1 MIKVIVVK
9 NPFDVR
15 DKTVYLEEFVEGKPL
30 SAYHAGNGGEYRYAI
45 NGIVVLPDAVLKDGD
60 ELVVLPYV
68 GKKAFGWI
76 LSIGL
81 AIVTGMITGGTGFA
95 AGWSVG
101 VKIGASVF
109 VSVLGGMLVNKLT
122 PMPKMDFS
130 NTEQSNTYGWGGAQ
144 TVTGQ
149 GYVLPVL
156 YGRMKTGGIML
167 QRHVVSEG
175 DKQYL
180 NILYCLCE
188 GPIDSVTD
196 IRLNGNPITNYE
208 DVEVEIRLGTNDQ
221 RIISNFNDSYADTSL
236 SYELNNDSKWATH
249 LLAGNTTEGIEVT
262 LGFPRGLFRQRTS
275 HSGTAATSVTVECQ
289 YRVAGS
295 STWSDIPIGTI
306 TKNET
311 KAFYMTYR
319 ATGLAPAQYEVRMR
333 CTAKDG
339 TATNYANT
347 IQWQS
352 VTQIITDDFRH
363 PGKVLLG
370 LKALATDQL
379 SGSDPQM
386 TCIIER
392 KNVYVHTGSAYIRC
406 PANNPAWA
414 AYDILHHCRYLGGK
428 YLSDGV
434 RKECL
439 DYYAFAAWAEACQ
452 ESGVEFNYLY
462 DSAMR
467 TWDALVYPARVG
479 RGVVLIR
486 GTTFTCVYD
495 YAAEPSQLFTVANIK
510 KDTFKEDFQGIAS
523 RANAIEVSF
532 LNKDKDYERDVITVY
547 GNNYDTDDTN
557 ATPVQL
563 ELMGCTSAE
572 QAYKYG
578 VFKLLENQYEIRTVS
593 FEAFTDAIACT
604 IGEVVL
610 VQSDATVWGAGGRVK
625 SVTGNTVTLDQEIDN
640 TYTEIIVRDQ
650 QTDTLY
656 TTAVTAI
663 NGNVITV
670 ANASGFGAD
679 AVYSVGKRGQKA
691 LAVKILSIEK
701 NYDELSR
708 TITGIEYHAE
718 LYDADDSTVP
728 EFTIFDNTVYGPKNL
743 ILSWE
748 IYTTKQD
755 AAKYVIH
762 CTWQNAHTP
771 NPVHLE
777 VAETGHPW
785 KHMATLTRNETSFSF
800 DAEENRTYTVR
811 IYAENAIGRRST
823 YVYASIDMSGLYA
836 GAPTPTDIY
845 AQTRY
850 RQLSDGVSRHDI
862 VVHWA
867 PAGTKGRVYYKTNH
881 DQAFNLVIREGV
893 PADQLGFD
901 GPWTYAGEGVEQI
914 VIPQAIVGDTYRI
927 AITTADEAGRFTTP
941 ESSPS
946 IDFTV
951 SPKSTLPNT
960 PGDFAV
966 TFGQEAVVSWSA
978 VTNADIAFYE
988 VRADTLYGVENGNL
1002 LLRTTDNKG
1011 NVQLAERRDTLY
1023 LYACSADN
1031 KYSAPAE
1038 LTYNKRLPGAPPK
1051 PRLTSKLGGM
1061 GIVLG
1066 GLPSGSFGF
1075 NVYISG
1081 GGTETCLYTD
1091 NSALTYSCDS
1101 GVYEVTARYVDY
1113 FGEGL
1118 QSAASSVTVKT
1129 KIDNSLIEEEAISL
1143 NNIDARLKAAVAD
1156 AENSVQELEDL
1167 AADLS
1172 ATSSDVE
1179 TLEQTVRTNQQNLS
1193 RSIQDVI
1200 AELEKAPSAS
1210 GYRAISDLSTSLTGI
1225 TATVA
1230 NNKTA
1235 QDGTNST
1242 LLSKIEAAASQ
1253 ISSIVA
1259 NLNSAPD
1266 GTSYTAITQLYQTA
1280 EGLRTQVLEIVE
1292 NVQDGMSTDIAALSS
1307 EVSQTSRSIDTII
1320 TNLNHSAS
1328 GNAYAAVAELHQRAN
1343 SLAAT
1348 ISSNKTTQDGV
1359 NDTVAASLTARANE
1373 ISTVVANLNK
1383 EPGSSPYT
1391 SITRMKQTVDSVSST
1406 VSTNKTTQDGI
1417 NSTMQSQITQA
1428 ADAVSLLLTNL
1439 GDTTKAARAYAAIN
1453 ALVNQINL
1461 RVQKGDIV
1469 SQINLTDQGAVTI
1482 DGKYLHVTGDT
1493 VFDEDVI
1500 IKGLMTAGAI
1510 SCDDGVDINA
1520 GAVAITGAGMNVTTR
1535 TGGQVSFDEEG
1546 MSFRDKNGNTYA
1558 NVGRMLIGTASHNQT
1573 VRFAVPW
1580 ENAPSVLVM
1589 PQTIKTQVQDYSNTD
1604 LKIVCEATNVTV
1616 NGFKVSCYTTLGTGS
1631 SGTNTTVITLE
1642 GRTAAY
1648 TRKTTTY
1655 SSYSSASI
1663 PIPNTAAHAK
1673 VTCAFAF
1680 YGPYETWQSGG
1691 GEDALGD
1698 PEYYGCGSAYLEIQL
1713 LRGSTVLKTVNS
1725 SSISQSGRTD
1735 LTVKRETIILESD
1748 FSAGVSSLTVRYRVV
1763 CSNSS
1768 SFGANGGGCSSAVI
1782 NSTQFNVT
1790 SDVVVGTGT
1799 ATYIAIENPNG

>member
-1 MIKVIVVK
+1 MIKVILVK

-15 DKTVYLEEFVEGKPL
+15 DKVVYMEEFVEGKPL
-30 SAYHAGNGGEYRYAI
+30 SGYHAGTGGEYRYAI
-45 NGIVVLPDAVLKDGD
+45 NGIVVLPDASLQDGD

-95 AGWSVG
+95 AGWSIG

-196 IRLNGNPITNYE
+196 IRLNGNPIANYE

-236 SYELNNDSKWATH
+236 SYELNADSKWATQ

-275 HSGTAATSVTVECQ
+275 HSGTADTSVTIECQ
-289 YRVAGS
+289 YRITGG
-295 STWSDIPIGTI
+295 TWNDIPIGKI

-311 KAFYMTYR
+311 KAFYLTYR
-319 ATGLAPAQYEVRMR
+319 VTGLTPAQYEVRMR

-347 IQWQS
+347 IQWQG

-379 SGSDPQM
+379 SGSDPRL

-392 KNVYVHTGSAYIRC
+392 KNVYVHTGSGYIRC

-439 DYYAFAAWAEACQ
+439 DYYAFSAWAEACQ
-452 ESGVEFNYLY
+452 ESCVEFNYLY
-462 DSAMR
+462 DTAMR
-467 TWDALVYPARVG
+467 TWDALVYPARIG

-486 GTTFTCVYD
+486 GTIFTCVYD

-510 KDTFKEDFQGIAS
+510 KDTFKEEFQGIES

-532 LNKDKDYERDVITVY
+532 LNADKEYERDVVTVY
-547 GNNYDTDDTN
+547 GDSYDTDDTN

-578 VFKLLENQYEIRTVS
+578 VFKLLENRYEIRTVS

-604 IGEVVL
+604 IGDVVL

-625 SVTGNTVTLDQEIDN
+625 SVSGKKITLDQAVDN

-656 TTAVTAI
+656 TTTITAI

-670 ANASGFGAD
+670 AKASGFSAD

-691 LAVKILSIEK
+691 LAVKVLSIDK

-728 EFTIFDNTVYGPKNL
+728 EFTAFDNTVYGPKNL
-743 ILSWE
+743 MLSWE

-755 AAKYVIH
+755 TAKYVVS

-777 VAETGHPW
+777 VAETGQPW
-785 KHMATLTRNETSFSF
+785 KHMATMTRNETSFSF
-800 DAEENRTYTVR
+800 DAEENRKYTVR
-811 IYAENAIGRRST
+811 IYAENTIGRRSA
-823 YVYASIDMSGLYA
+823 YAYASIDMSGLYA
-836 GAPTPTDIY
+836 GAPTPTNIY

-862 VVHWA
+862 VVHWG

-881 DQAFNLVIREGV
+881 DQALNLVIREGV
-893 PADQLGFD
+893 PADQLGFE
-901 GPWTYAGEGVEQI
+901 GPWTFAGEGVEQI

-927 AITTADEAGRFTTP
+927 AVTTADEAGRFTTP
-941 ESSPS
+941 ELSPS

-960 PGDFAV
+960 PADFTVA
-966 TFGQEAVVSWSA
+966 FGQEAVVSWGA

-1002 LLRTTDNKG
+1002 LLRTNDNKG
-1011 NVQLAERRDTLY
+1011 IVHLAARRDTLY

-1031 KYSAPAE
+1031 KYSAPAT
-1038 LTYNKRLPGAPPK
+1038 LTYNQRLPGAPPK
-1051 PRLTSKLGGM
+1051 PRLTAKLGGI

-1066 GLPSGSFGF
+1066 GLPPGSFGF
-1075 NVYISG
+1075 NVYIAG
-1081 GGTETCLYTD
+1081 GGAEACLYTD

-1118 QSAASSVTVKT
+1118 QSAAATVTVKT
-1129 KIDNSLIEEEAISL
+1129 KIDDSMIEAEAISL
-1143 NNIDARLKAAVAD
+1143 NHMDERLKAAVAD

-1167 AADLS
+1167 ANDLS
-1172 ATSSDVE
+1172 ETSANVE
-1179 TLEQTVRTNQQNLS
+1179 ALEQTVRTNQQNLS
-1193 RSIQDVI
+1193 GSIQGIITEMD
-1200 AELEKAPSAS
+1200 KAPSVN
-1210 GYRAISDLSTSLTGI
+1210 GYKAIADLNTSLAGL

-1230 NNKTA
+1230 NNKTN

-1242 LLSKIEAAASQ
+1242 LLSRIEAAASQ
-1253 ISSIVA
+1253 ISTIVA

-1266 GTSYTAITQLYQTA
+1266 GTTYAAITQLYQTA

-1307 EVSQTSRSIDTII
+1307 EVSQTSSSIDTII
-1320 TNLNHSAS
+1320 SNLNHSAS
-1328 GNAYAAVAELHQRAN
+1328 GNAYAAVAELHQRAT

-1348 ISSNKTTQDGV
+1348 ISTNKTTQDGI
-1359 NDTVAASLTARANE
+1359 NENVAASLTARADE
-1373 ISTVVANLNK
+1373 ISTVVTNLNK
-1383 EPGSSPYT
+1383 EPGSSPYK
-1391 SITRMKQTVDSVSST
+1391 SITRMKQTVDGISST
-1406 VSTNKTTQDGI
+1406 VASNKTNQDGI
-1417 NSTMQSQITQA
+1417 NTTMQSQIEQA

-1439 GDTTKAARAYAAIN
+1439 GDTTKAAKAYAAIN

-1461 RVQKGDIV
+1461 RVQKGEIV
-1469 SQINLTDQGAVTI
+1469 SQINLTDQGTVTI

-1493 VFDEDVI
+1493 VFDDDVV
-1500 IKGLMTAGAI
+1500 IKGIMTAGAI

-1520 GAVAITGAGMNVTTR
+1520 GAVSITGTGMKVATR

-1546 MSFRDKNGNTYA
+1546 MSFLDSNGNAYA

-1580 ENAPSVLVM
+1580 EKVPNVLVM
-1589 PQTIKTQVQDYSNTD
+1589 PQTIKTQVQSYSNTD
-1604 LKIVCEATNVTV
+1604 LKVVCEATNVTA
-1616 NGFKVSCYTTLGTGS
+1616 NGFKVNCYTTLGTGS

-1642 GRTAAY
+1642 GRTAAG
-1648 TRKTTTY
+1648 TRNTTTY

-1663 PIPNTAAHAK
+1663 QIPSTASHVK
-1673 VTCAFAF
+1673 IICAFAF
-1680 YGPYETWQSGG
+1680 SAPYHVTSGG
-1691 GEDALGD
+1691 GEDGPDA
-1698 PEYYGCGSAYLEIQL
+1698 PFYYNNGSAHLEIQL
-1713 LRGSTVLKTVNS
+1713 LRGSKEIKSVS
-1725 SSISQSGRTD
+1725 SSNVSQQQGYTG
-1735 LTVKRETIILESD
+1735 LTVKKETITLESD
-1748 FSAGVSSLTVRYRVV
+1748 FAAGATSLTVRYRVV
-1763 CSNSS
+1763 SVNSKYYGS
-1768 SFGANGGGCSSAVI
+1768 DGGSCSSAVI
-1782 NSTQFNVT
+1782 NSVQYNVT
-1790 SDVVVGTGT
+1790 SDVIVGTGT